1 MEELYIQGKDGIK
14 YYTDWRDFD
23 LNFYS
28 SYYMITFSGGLIWKP
43 VALDDLSDFVG
54 FVENL
59 SDKEA
64 PDFSSMDNDKIKAYL
79 TQSYGKNN
87 WYYAEV
93 THKYIPERRYK

>member
-14 YYTDWRDFD
+14 YYTDWRDRD

-28 SYYMITFSGGLIWKP
+28 SYYMITFSGGLTWHP
-43 VALDDLSDFVG
+43 VALDDLSDFVEL
-54 FVENL
+54 VDDLILE
-59 SDKEA
+59 EV
-64 PDFSSMDNDKIKAYL
+64 PDFSSMSNDKIKAYL

-93 THKYIPERRYK
+93 TRKYIPERGIK

>member
-14 YYTDWRDFD
+14 YYTDWRDRD

-28 SYYMITFSGGLIWKP
+28 SYYMITFSGGVIWQP

-54 FVENL
+54 VVNDLTLE
-59 SDKEA
+59 EV
-64 PDFSSMDNDKIKAYL
+64 PDFSSMSNDKIKTYL

-93 THKYIPERRYK
+93 THKYIPEGEIK